1 MSPGQYKVYFVLLFL
16 ALGSWFLADFFKP
29 KETVKV
35 KVKDHSP
42 DYFSTGYYKKEMDKT
57 GLLKSELV
65 ADNMIH
71 YSDDKTTHLENPVM
85 TLYNPGVPP
94 WVIKSERAIIEAD
107 KDHMQLLGK
116 VFISRAEA
124 KNLSQF
130 KLNTSELKVKLSTS
144 YATTHKWGEII
155 DGQNRTQGVGLQ
167 MTFKQPIKIKFLSH
181 VKGRYVFH

>member
-1 MSPGQYKVYFVLLFL
+1 MTSGQYKVYFVLFLL

-29 KETVKV
+29 KDAVKV

-42 DYFSTGYYKKEMDKT
+42 DYFSKGYYKKEMDKA

-94 WVIKSERAIIEAD
+94 WVIKSERAIVEAD
-107 KDHMQLLGK
+107 KDHMRLLGK
-116 VFISRAEA
+116 VFISRAGT
-124 KNLSQF
+124 KKINTF
-130 KLNTSELKVKLSTS
+130 KLNTSELNVKLSTS
-144 YATTHKWGEII
+144 YASTHQWGEII
-155 DGQNRTQGVGLQ
+155 DGQNRTQGVGVQ
-167 MTFKQPIKIKFLSH
+167 MTFKQPIRIKFLSH